1 MTLALWVLCALVAV
15 ASPTKRPVK
24 GHAVRAQVQTRRA
37 ATSKKKPSAKAHGK
51 PVPKSSA
58 KSSSK
63 SKGARRHKPK
73 VDEADFEPP
82 TVHRTR
88 AVIARPVPHT
98 QSAAVGLPAM
108 PPTNTEKT
116 SYIGTALS
124 AATLPLP
131 PQYSPVEAD
140 DDAPEVSDVAL
151 ATAPAATVRPA
162 PASRSEL
169 ADEAVQPEVLP
180 GLYSRTGRLL
190 VPAALKGSREVLV
203 HQNVMADAAGLSR
216 IEDDDDLAR
225 MRRLHLLVDLPV
237 SESLRVNP
245 ELNANRRCA
254 RPWTVKFVADTARAF
269 HAKFGVALQVNSAVR
284 TMAYQRRLQRTNG
297 NAAAVEGETAS
308 PHLTGQAIDFGKR
321 GMSLAEIAW
330 MRAYLLPLMQA
341 GKIDVE
347 EEFQQACFHIS
358 VYKSYVPARR
368 VPPKNQVAQARPPRV
383 GRSGE

>member
-1 MTLALWVLCALVAV
+1 VQAVTLALWVLCALAAV
-15 ASPTKRPVK
+15 ASPAKRPVK
-24 GHAVRAQVQTRRA
+24 PRAVHAKVQAESRPGK
-37 ATSKKKPSAKAHGK
+37 KKKPEAKAHGK
-51 PVPKSSA
+51 TAPKSSA
-58 KSSSK
+58 KAK
-63 SKGARRHKPK
+63 TRRRKPK
-73 VDEADFEPP
+73 VDEADYEAP

-88 AVIARPVPHT
+88 ATV
-98 QSAAVGLPAM
+98 AAKPAASSRAAASLPAM
-108 PPTNTEKT
+108 PTTGAAKRT
-116 SYIGTALS
+116 YVGTAYG
-124 AATLPLP
+124 AVAPPLP
-131 PQYSPVEAD
+131 AAYSPVPED
-140 DDAPEVSDVAL
+140 DDAPEVSDAAL
-151 ATAPAATVRPA
+151 SAAPAMPVRPA
-162 PASRSEL
+162 PTTRSEL
-169 ADEAVQPEVLP
+169 AEEAVQPEVLP

-321 GMSLAEIAW
+321 GMSLAQIAW
-330 MRAYLLPLMQA
+330 MRAYLLPLMRA
-341 GKIDVE
+341 GKVDVE

-358 VYKSYVPARR
+358 VYKSYVPVRR
-368 VPPKNQVAQARPPRV
+368 VPPKNQVAQVKPPRV

>member
-1 MTLALWVLCALVAV
+1 MLALWLLCALVAV
-15 ASPTKRPVK
+15 ASPAKRPVK
-24 GHAVRAQVQTRRA
+24 GHAVRAQVQSGSRS
-37 ATSKKKPSAKAHGK
+37 SKAKKPAAKAHGK
-51 PVPKSSA
+51 GVPKSSA
-58 KSSSK
+58 KSK
-63 SKGARRHKPK
+63 ARRHKPK
-73 VDEADFEPP
+73 VDEADFEAP

-88 AVIARPVPHT
+88 AVAAKPVARS
-98 QSAAVGLPAM
+98 QSAAASLPAM
-108 PPTNTEKT
+108 PPTKT
-116 SYIGTALS
+116 QPAAKSSYIGS
-124 AATLPLP
+124 ATGVATLPLP

-140 DDAPEVSDVAL
+140 DDAPEVSDAAL

-169 ADEAVQPEVLP
+169 TDEAMQPVVLP

-203 HQNVMADAAGLSR
+203 HQNVMADAAGLDR

-225 MRRLHLLVDLPV
+225 LKRLRLLIDIPV

-245 ELNANRRCA
+245 QLNANRRCA
-254 RPWTVKFVADTARAF
+254 RPWTVKFVTDTARAF

-358 VYKSYVPARR
+358 VYKSYIPVRR

-383 GRSGE
+383 GRSSE